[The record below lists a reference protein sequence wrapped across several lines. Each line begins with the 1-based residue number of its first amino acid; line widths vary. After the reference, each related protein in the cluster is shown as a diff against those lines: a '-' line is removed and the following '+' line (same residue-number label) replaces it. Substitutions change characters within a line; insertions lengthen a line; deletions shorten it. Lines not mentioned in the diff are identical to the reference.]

1 MVQQG
6 GYKNPSY
13 WHIVSHVRAD
23 AAEQHVDKK
32 YHKDKRLALDISKRV
47 RRCRRRHR
55 SCLFDAFALHRVVA
69 VETLESS
76 SVV

>member
-23 AAEQHVDKK
+23 AAEQHLDKK

-47 RRCRRRHR
+47 SRCRRSR
-55 SCLFDAFALHRVVA
+55 LFDAFALHRVVA
-69 VETLESS
+69 METLESS